1 MRERRIAV
9 HAVVI
14 AVPDSFGFTQPPRIE
29 GGELI
34 WYRERHPAGIVALEW
49 LEVPFQRLE
58 SAWRGVRVRAS
69 RLRGVVMATF
79 ERPKSRE
86 KLPADLIPV
95 LRSSGILGDRQ
106 LADIR
111 DKVLRGT
118 YPLDPVSLAERLVED
133 EVLTV
138 YQARRFL
145 NNKPH
150 GLLVGRYIILDR
162 IGSGSMGRVY
172 KAHHQ
177 MMDRIVA
184 LKIIAPEIAS
194 NQKVVARFQREMK
207 LVGRLD
213 HPNVVRAFDADQLN
227 KVLYIVMEYVPGQSL
242 GERLKRGPIPAA
254 EMFEYAAQAALGL
267 AHAHEQGMV
276 HRDVKP
282 SNMLLTADRKI
293 KILDLGLGVLMEAD
307 SNATFATAD
316 GIAVGTVD
324 YMSPEQTLGRELD
337 GRSDLF
343 SLGCSMFHLMTGKL
357 AYPGESP
364 IDRLGRR
371 LSARPTPI
379 TDHIPD
385 FPSPAARVLDKLMAT
400 KPQDRYASAREA
412 AEVLQS
418 LLRPKSRSTTARSPV
433 SQVEESPPEK
443 APISLNSLVITPPAS
458 PVALAPQ
465 PLVEASKPHYP
476 SWFSPLAAAAERRP
490 VGLLLGLI
498 AVLLLVFS
506 AGAGLG
512 YMLK

>member
-1 MRERRIAV
+1 
-9 HAVVI
+9 
-14 AVPDSFGFTQPPRIE
+14 
-29 GGELI
+29 
-34 WYRERHPAGIVALEW
+34 
-49 LEVPFQRLE
+49 
-58 SAWRGVRVRAS
+58 
-69 RLRGVVMATF
+69 MATF
-79 ERPKSRE
+79 ERPKSKE

-106 LADIR
+106 FAEIR
-111 DKVLRGT
+111 DKVLRGS
-118 YPLDPVSLAERLVED
+118 YPLDPISLAERLVED

-145 NNKPH
+145 KNKPH

-194 NQKVVARFQREMK
+194 NEKVVARFQREMK

-213 HPNVVRAFDADQLN
+213 HPNVVRAFDADQMN
-227 KVLYIVMEYVPGQSL
+227 SVLYIVMEYVPGQSL
-242 GERLKRGPIPAA
+242 GERLLKQGPIPAA
-254 EMFEYAAQAALGL
+254 EMFDYAAQAALGL

-276 HRDVKP
+276 HRDIKP

-307 SNATFATAD
+307 NNATFATAD

-324 YMSPEQTLGRELD
+324 YMSPEQALGREVD

-371 LSARPTPI
+371 ISARPTPI
-379 TDHIPD
+379 TDLIPD
-385 FPSPAARVLDKLMAT
+385 FPSAAARVLDKLTAT
-400 KPQDRYASAREA
+400 KPHDRFASAREA
-412 AEVLQS
+412 AEALQS
-418 LLRPKSRSTTARSPV
+418 VLRPKSRSTTARPSV
-433 SQVEESPPEK
+433 SQVEELPPAK
-443 APISLNSLVITPPAS
+443 ALIALDSIVITPPRS
-458 PVALAPQ
+458 LVALAPQ
-465 PLVEASKPHYP
+465 RLVAAGKPHYP
-476 SWFSPLAAAAERRP
+476 SWFSPLASAAERRP

-512 YMLK
+512 YLVK